1 MKASAALEVKVRD
14 NDEPGESR
22 VGSPLAAPRRFALS
36 AFPAWASLL
45 LIASVW
51 FVICLASVLWIW
63 GLNPLVFPSS
73 DEAVV
78 RYAAWQIETG
88 HGPFLDV
95 PLPDPEDL
103 LHPRSWITL
112 GNRATPT
119 YAPVS
124 FYVFGW
130 LTRLHGFGLLLIA
143 ALPASAVGAFAAG
156 SARLLPRGRR
166 WLAVLA
172 PALAF
177 PALYWLLRPWMNI
190 SPFLASICWS
200 VFSWASWRET
210 GKRGWLVA
218 ALFCLACAAA
228 VRPDYAAYVFV
239 LALLFS
245 IAASP
250 EQWKP
255 IFALVIASG
264 VLALAPN
271 LLLNRVIT
279 GHALQAAYQL
289 SIDRLFGEE
298 PQHTIPG
305 LGMLRSLLLPMGIPS
320 WEIGSTAFRKYWLA
334 MGPISLILLGQL
346 ALVPLLAKRTRQAR
360 YLLAGAVLIMAFFA
374 LSRMHADLFGG
385 TVDYGSVHHSV
396 PRYLTPVYLLAALPP
411 LLFLG
416 QCRHRLLTTFG
427 SLIAIALALSGS
439 YEIWLHQGSSFSFLR
454 GFVAKKT
461 EELARLSSRIP
472 ENAAVY
478 TAKEDKWLWSGMRI
492 FIVDEPKATAQSIE
506 RAAQAKLE
514 LYVYEPARTAQFKH
528 LVAEL
533 AKRHISL
540 ARVEPRGLFRVKM
553 DTPSTTAQ

>member
-14 NDEPGESR
+14 NDEPGESW

>member
-1 MKASAALEVKVRD
+1 VKASVALEVKVRD
-14 NDEPGESR
+14 NDEAGESR
-22 VGSPLAAPRRFALS
+22 VGGPLPTPRRFALAS
-36 AFPAWASLL
+36 LPPWASLL
-45 LIASVW
+45 LIASFW
-51 FVICLASVLWIW
+51 FVICLTTVLWSW
-63 GLNPLVFPSS
+63 GLDPLVFPSS

-78 RYAAWQIETG
+78 RYAAWQIEKG
-88 HGPFLDV
+88 HGPFLDL

-130 LTRLHGFGLLLIA
+130 LTRLHGFGLLLIS
-143 ALPASAVGAFAAG
+143 ALPAFAVGAFAAG
-156 SARLLPRGRR
+156 TARLLPRGRR

-190 SPFLASICWS
+190 SPFLASICWT

-210 GKRGWLVA
+210 GKNGWLVA
-218 ALFCLACAAA
+218 ALFCLGCGAA

-239 LALLFS
+239 LVLLFGV
-245 IAASP
+245 AASP
-250 EQWKP
+250 GQWKQ
-255 IFALVIASG
+255 ILALVIASG
-264 VLALAPN
+264 VLALTPN
-271 LLLNRVIT
+271 LVLNRVIT
-279 GHALQAAYQL
+279 GHALQAAYQV

-298 PQHTIPG
+298 PAHTIPG

-320 WEIGSTAFRKYWLA
+320 WEIGSTAFRKYWLD
-334 MGPISLILLGQL
+334 MGPIAAILLGQL
-346 ALVPLLAKRTRQAR
+346 TLVPLLAKRPRQAR

-385 TVDYGSVHHSV
+385 SVDYGSVHHSV

-416 QCRHRLLTTFG
+416 QCRNRPLTIGG
-427 SLIAIALALSGS
+427 SLIAVALALSGS
-439 YEIWLHQGSSFSFLR
+439 YEIWLHQGSSFSFLH
-454 GFVAKKT
+454 GFVRKKT
-461 EELARLSSRIP
+461 AELARLSRRIP
-472 ENAAVY
+472 DSAAVY
-478 TAKEDKWLWSGMRI
+478 TAKEDKWLWSGMKI
-492 FIVDEPKATAQSIE
+492 FIVEEPKPTAQSIE

-514 LYVYEPARTAQFKH
+514 LYVYEPVRTAQFKR

-540 ARVEPRGLFRVKM
+540 AKTERGGLYRVKM
-553 DTPSTTAQ
+553 ETPEPE

>member
-1 MKASAALEVKVRD
+1 VKASAALEVKVRD

-533 AKRHISL
+533 GLGRA
-540 ARVEPRGLFRVKM
+540 ARAVPSQNGHPEHDRSVSEP
-553 DTPSTTAQ
+553 AAH

>member
-130 LTRLHGFGLLLIA
+130 LTRLHGFGLLLIS

-156 SARLLPRGRR
+156 IARLLPRGRR